1 LNFHQLQ
8 ATEEVCLYTSKNLIA
23 LTIPCREKKKTRGKK
38 LNSYNKAWVMSSTAV
53 LLQSSHLYQARDS
66 LSMIQMAFHLVA

>member
-1 LNFHQLQ
+1 MI
-8 ATEEVCLYTSKNLIA
+8 AEMVA
-23 LTIPCREKKKTRGKK
+23 LTTQCREIKKTRGKK